1 MTGLPGGPPHLSGVD
16 RHDSRA
22 DEDAPAVQQQDEA
35 TYPDGYA
42 DEPQYD
48 GTYTYAP
55 APAYEPGDP
64 YERDERTFHALVI
77 GGVLLMLFVV
87 SIAFGFTAITDVSED
102 EDVDRAKAQAQH
114 DRPPYYTVRR
124 GDTYSSI
131 AQRHGLT
138 VEDLETFNPR
148 VDPAGLVPGQR
159 LKLVANPPKPK
170 PKPLGPRFVTVR
182 SGDTFSSIGAKY
194 DHSVD
199 RLRRLNPKLKPE
211 TLRPGD
217 RLRLR

>member
-1 MTGLPGGPPHLSGVD
+1 MTGLPGGAPRLGGVD
-16 RHDSRA
+16 DDRA
-22 DEDAPAVQQQDEA
+22 PDDVPGPAHE
-35 TYPDGYA
+35 
-42 DEPQYD
+42 D
-48 GTYTYAP
+48 GTYVPAGYPPAFRDDGTYSYAP
-55 APAYEPGDP
+55 APAYEP
-64 YERDERTFHALVI
+64 DERAFHALVI
-77 GGVLLMLFVV
+77 GGLLLGLLIV
-87 SIAFGFTAITDVSED
+87 SIAFGFKAITDVSDD
-102 EDVDRAKAQAQH
+102 EDVDRAQSQAQP
-114 DRPPYYTVRR
+114 DRPPYWTVRH

-131 AQRHGLT
+131 AQRFGLE

-170 PKPLGPRFVTVR
+170 PKPLGPRFVQVR

-194 DHSVD
+194 GHGVD

-217 RLRLR
+217 RMRLR